1 MMVTGRR
8 HDSVPGM
15 FAMNRTIKGMGYAVD
30 NGCFD
35 AAHDATGFYRLS
47 RDLWNMRP
55 FIPLNTTNE
64 GNIKNLP
71 MASITEEGIPVCQ
84 ADHQMYY
91 YGYCKDR
98 DRITWR

>member
-15 FAMNRTIKGMGYAVD
+15 FAMNRTIKGMGYHID

-35 AAHDATGFYRLS
+35 AAHDATDFYRIS
-47 RDLWNMRP
+47 RNMWDMRP

-84 ADHQMYY
+84 AGHQMYY
-91 YGYCKDR
+91 YGY
-98 DRITWR
+98 